1 MGTILFIRIFLVS
14 DGSDTSGVPF
24 AIPMQ
29 ADSRNVK
36 TLAPT
41 PTLRHGPGAF
51 VSSQSDSGLSFPGA
65 EHRLGLG
72 GGAQSHINQGMLK
85 HLV

>member
-29 ADSRNVK
+29 EVSRNVK

-41 PTLRHGPGAF
+41 PTPDMAL
-51 VSSQSDSGLSFPGA
+51 GLLCFCVLPVRLGA
-65 EHRLGLG
+65 ELLWG
-72 GGAQSHINQGMLK
+72 
-85 HLV
+85 